1 MFKASLLSMLSLV
14 AVIGCGDETPS
25 PTESPA
31 KTEPTA
37 EEKSAPKAKV
47 DPPKPAQEPLMGEAA
62 PSLLVTQAWFWKD
75 ENGDSQPGPARL
87 EIWRSQQDGWKRF
100 RVEDADSNVFHKAI
114 PFQDGI
120 LTIGA
125 ERALLKHWTMADGK
139 WTQETLWERDW
150 KGKFNRLRDVEVGDV
165 NHDGIEDL
173 VIATHDA
180 GVVAVLEPKRDGA
193 EQTLIELDEVAD
205 TFVHE
210 IEIGDIDGDGKLEF
224 FATPSDRNQSKKS
237 QAGKVVM
244 YRWDGKEY
252 KRTIVEEY
260 KKTHAKEILVADVEG
275 DSKSELFSVLEAE
288 RVGKVIIKPVEIR
301 QYTEQ
306 PDGTFAHKTAFTLQ
320 DEQCRF
326 LVPGDFDHD
335 GKTDLVAAGYHSGL
349 WIARQSDSGEWETTL
364 IDKDS
369 SGFEHTSYATDI
381 DGDGK
386 VELVVAADNQAS
398 LNIYRWNGESFDKQK
413 IGEIAPNTF
422 TWNIVQG
429 NF

>member
-14 AVIGCGDETPS
+14 ALIGCGDETPS
-25 PTESPA
+25 ATESPA

-37 EEKSAPKAKV
+37 AEPSVPKAKV

-180 GVVAVLEPKRDGA
+180 GVVAVLEPKREGT

-252 KRTIVEEY
+252 KRSIVEEY

-288 RVGKVIIKPVEIR
+288 RVGKVIKPVEIR

-306 PDGTFAHKTAFTLQ
+306 PDGTFVHKTAFTLQ

-349 WIARQSDSGEWETTL
+349 WIARLADSGEWETTL

-386 VELVVAADNQAS
+386 AELVVAADNQAS
-398 LNIYRWNGESFDKQK
+398 LNILSLER
-413 IGEIAPNTF
+413 
-422 TWNIVQG
+422 
-429 NF
+429 

>member
-1 MFKASLLSMLSLV
+1 MLTASLLSLML
-14 AVIGCGDETPS
+14 IGCGDEEPS
-25 PTESPA
+25 KATSSNASKPTE
-31 KTEPTA
+31 
-37 EEKSAPKAKV
+37 EKVESKAPKAKV
-47 DPPKPAQEPLMGEAA
+47 EPPKPAQEPLMGDAGQ
-62 PSLLVTQAWFWKD
+62 SLLVTQAWFWKD

-87 EIWRSQQDGWKRF
+87 EIWRSQESGWKRF
-100 RVEDADSNVFHKAI
+100 RIEDGDSNVFHKAI

-125 ERALLKHWTMADGK
+125 EKALLKKWTMKDGR
-139 WTQETLWERDW
+139 WNQETLWERDW
-150 KGKFNRLRDVEVGDV
+150 KGKFNRLRDIEVGDV
-165 NHDGIEDL
+165 NHDGIADL

-180 GVVAVLEPKRDGA
+180 GVVAVLEPAREGV

-244 YRWDGKEY
+244 YRWNGKEY

-275 DSKSELFSVLEAE
+275 DKKSELFSVMEAE

-306 PDGTFAHKTAFTLQ
+306 PDGSFTHKTAFTLD

-335 GKTDLVAAGYHSGL
+335 GKMDLVAAGYHSGL
-349 WIARQSDSGEWETTL
+349 WIARLSNEGKWETTL

-386 VELVVAADNQAS
+386 AELVVAADNQAS
-398 LNIYRWNGESFDKQK
+398 LNMYRWNGESFDKEK

-429 NF
+429 KF

>member
-1 MFKASLLSMLSLV
+1 MTSLMTLLLV
-14 AVIGCGDETPS
+14 GCGDEPQTN
-25 PTESPA
+25 TD
-31 KTEPTA
+31 KTETPTQV
-37 EEKSAPKAKV
+37 EEVVEKKAKV
-47 DPPKPAQEPLMGEAA
+47 DPPKPAQEPLMGDPV

-87 EIWRSQQDGWKRF
+87 EIWRSKADGWD
-100 RVEDADSNVFHKAI
+100 RVRLEDSDSNVFHKAI

-125 ERALLKHWTMADGK
+125 ERALLKHWTMKDGR
-139 WTQETLWERDW
+139 WNSETLWERDW
-150 KGKFNRLRDVEVGDV
+150 KGKFNRLRDIEVGDV
-165 NHDGIEDL
+165 NHDGKEDL

-180 GVVAVLEPKRDGA
+180 GVVAVIEPKTADSK
-193 EQTLIELDEVAD
+193 QTLIELDEVKD

-244 YRWDGKEY
+244 YRWDGAEY

-260 KKTHAKEILVADVEG
+260 KKTHAKEILVADVTG
-275 DSKSELFSVLEAE
+275 DNKSELFSVLEAE
-288 RVGKVIIKPVEIR
+288 RVGKAIIKPVEIR

-306 PDGTFAHKTAFTLQ
+306 ADGSFKGQAAFTLK

-335 GKTDLVAAGYHSGL
+335 GKIDLVAAGYHSGL
-349 WIARQSDSGEWETTL
+349 WIARQTDDGQWETTL

-386 VELVVAADNQAS
+386 AELVVAADNQAS
-398 LNIYRWNGESFDKQK
+398 LNIYRWNGTAFDKEK
-413 IGEIAPNTF
+413 IGDIAPNTF

>member
-1 MFKASLLSMLSLV
+1 M
-14 AVIGCGDETPS
+14 
-25 PTESPA
+25 
-31 KTEPTA
+31 
-37 EEKSAPKAKV
+37 V
-47 DPPKPAQEPLMGEAA
+47 DGRWA
-62 PSLLVTQAWFWKD
+62 
-75 ENGDSQPGPARL
+75 
-87 EIWRSQQDGWKRF
+87 
-100 RVEDADSNVFHKAI
+100 
-114 PFQDGI
+114 
-120 LTIGA
+120 
-125 ERALLKHWTMADGK
+125 
-139 WTQETLWERDW
+139 QETLWERDW
-150 KGKFNRLRDVEVGDV
+150 KGKFNRLRDIEVGDV

-180 GVVAVLEPKRDGA
+180 GVVAVLEPKREGA
-193 EQTLIELDEVAD
+193 EQTLVELDEVAD

-210 IEIGDIDGDGKLEF
+210 IEIGDINGDGKLEF

-252 KRTIVEEY
+252 KQTIVEKY

-275 DSKSELFSVLEAE
+275 DGKSELFSVLEAE

-301 QYTEQ
+301 QYIEQ
-306 PDGTFAHKTAFTLQ
+306 ADGSFEHKTAFTLQ

-335 GKTDLVAAGYHSGL
+335 GKMDLVAAGYHSGL
-349 WIARQSDSGEWETTL
+349 WIARLSDSGEWETTL

-386 VELVVAADNQAS
+386 TELVGCRRQSSVFEYLS
-398 LNIYRWNGESFDKQK
+398 LERR
-413 IGEIAPNTF
+413 
-422 TWNIVQG
+422 
-429 NF
+429 

>member
-1 MFKASLLSMLSLV
+1 
-14 AVIGCGDETPS
+14 
-25 PTESPA
+25 
-31 KTEPTA
+31 
-37 EEKSAPKAKV
+37 
-47 DPPKPAQEPLMGEAA
+47 
-62 PSLLVTQAWFWKD
+62 
-75 ENGDSQPGPARL
+75 
-87 EIWRSQQDGWKRF
+87 
-100 RVEDADSNVFHKAI
+100 
-114 PFQDGI
+114 
-120 LTIGA
+120 
-125 ERALLKHWTMADGK
+125 
-139 WTQETLWERDW
+139 
-150 KGKFNRLRDVEVGDV
+150 
-165 NHDGIEDL
+165 
-173 VIATHDA
+173 
-180 GVVAVLEPKRDGA
+180 
-193 EQTLIELDEVAD
+193 
-205 TFVHE
+205 
-210 IEIGDIDGDGKLEF
+210 
-224 FATPSDRNQSKKS
+224 ATPSDRNQSKKS

-244 YRWDGKEY
+244 YRWDGNEY
-252 KRTIVEEY
+252 KRTVVEEY

-306 PDGTFAHKTAFTLQ
+306 PDGTFDHKTAFTLQ

-335 GKTDLVAAGYHSGL
+335 GKMDLVAAGYHSGL
-349 WIARQSDSGEWETTL
+349 WIARLSDSGEWETTL

-386 VELVVAADNQAS
+386 AELVVAADNQAS
-398 LNIYRWNGESFDKQK
+398 LNIYRWNGESFDKEK

>member
-1 MFKASLLSMLSLV
+1 M
-14 AVIGCGDETPS
+14 
-25 PTESPA
+25 
-31 KTEPTA
+31 
-37 EEKSAPKAKV
+37 
-47 DPPKPAQEPLMGEAA
+47 DPPKPAQEPLMGDPV

-87 EIWRSQQDGWKRF
+87 EIWRSKADGWD
-100 RVEDADSNVFHKAI
+100 RVRLEDSDSNVFHKAI

-125 ERALLKHWTMADGK
+125 ERALLKHWTMKDGR
-139 WTQETLWERDW
+139 WNSETLWERDW
-150 KGKFNRLRDVEVGDV
+150 KGKFNRLRDIEVGDV
-165 NHDGIEDL
+165 NHDGKEDL

-180 GVVAVLEPKRDGA
+180 GVVAVIEPKTADSK
-193 EQTLIELDEVAD
+193 QTLIELDEVKD

-210 IEIGDIDGDGKLEF
+210 IEIGDIDGYGKLEF

-244 YRWDGKEY
+244 YRWDGAEY

-260 KKTHAKEILVADVEG
+260 KKTHAKEILVADVTG
-275 DSKSELFSVLEAE
+275 DNKSELFSVLEAE
-288 RVGKVIIKPVEIR
+288 RVGKAIIKPVEIR

-306 PDGTFAHKTAFTLQ
+306 ADGSFKGQAAFTLK

-335 GKTDLVAAGYHSGL
+335 GKIDLVAAGYHSGL
-349 WIARQSDSGEWETTL
+349 WIARQTEGGTWETTL

-386 VELVVAADNQAS
+386 AELVVAADNQAS
-398 LNIYRWNGESFDKQK
+398 LNIYRWNGTAFDKEK
-413 IGEIAPNTF
+413 IGDIAPNTF

>member
-1 MFKASLLSMLSLV
+1 MMASLITWLM
-14 AVIGCGDETPS
+14 IGCGDE
-25 PTESPA
+25 PTS
-31 KTEPTA
+31 TEQTVNTTKPDTV
-37 EEKSAPKAKV
+37 EVEKKAKV
-47 DPPKPAQEPLMGEAA
+47 DPPKPAQEPLVGDAV

-87 EIWRSQQDGWKRF
+87 EIWRSKADGWERV

-114 PFQDGI
+114 PFQEGI

-125 ERALLKHWTMADGK
+125 EKALLKHWTMKDGR
-139 WTQETLWERDW
+139 WNSETLWERDW
-150 KGKFNRLRDVEVGDV
+150 KGKFNRLRDIEVGDV
-165 NHDGIEDL
+165 NHDGKDDL

-180 GVVAVLEPKRDGA
+180 GVVAVIEPKTA
-193 EQTLIELDEVAD
+193 SSEQTLIEMDEVQD

-210 IEIGDIDGDGKLEF
+210 IEIGDINGDGKLEF

-260 KKTHAKEILVADVEG
+260 KKTHAKEILVADVTG
-275 DSKSELFSVLEAE
+275 DQQAELFSVLEAE
-288 RVGKVIIKPVEIR
+288 RVGKAIIKPVEIR

-306 PDGTFAHKTAFTLQ
+306 PDGSFTSQTAFTLK

-335 GKTDLVAAGYHSGL
+335 GKVDLVAAGYHSGL
-349 WIARQSDSGEWETTL
+349 WIARQADDGTWQTTL

-398 LNIYRWNGESFDKQK
+398 LNIYRWNGSDFDKEK
-413 IGEIAPNTF
+413 IGDIAPNTF

-429 NF
+429 TF

>member
-14 AVIGCGDETPS
+14 ALIGCGDETPS
-25 PTESPA
+25 ATESPA

-37 EEKSAPKAKV
+37 GRKVLTPKAKV

-180 GVVAVLEPKRDGA
+180 GVVAVLEPKA
-193 EQTLIELDEVAD
+193 
-205 TFVHE
+205 
-210 IEIGDIDGDGKLEF
+210 
-224 FATPSDRNQSKKS
+224 
-237 QAGKVVM
+237 
-244 YRWDGKEY
+244 RW
-252 KRTIVEEY
+252 
-260 KKTHAKEILVADVEG
+260 
-275 DSKSELFSVLEAE
+275 
-288 RVGKVIIKPVEIR
+288 
-301 QYTEQ
+301 
-306 PDGTFAHKTAFTLQ
+306 
-320 DEQCRF
+320 C
-326 LVPGDFDHD
+326 
-335 GKTDLVAAGYHSGL
+335 
-349 WIARQSDSGEWETTL
+349 
-364 IDKDS
+364 
-369 SGFEHTSYATDI
+369 
-381 DGDGK
+381 
-386 VELVVAADNQAS
+386 
-398 LNIYRWNGESFDKQK
+398 
-413 IGEIAPNTF
+413 
-422 TWNIVQG
+422 
-429 NF
+429 

>member
-1 MFKASLLSMLSLV
+1 MTFGS
-14 AVIGCGDETPS
+14 
-25 PTESPA
+25 
-31 KTEPTA
+31 
-37 EEKSAPKAKV
+37 
-47 DPPKPAQEPLMGEAA
+47 
-62 PSLLVTQAWFWKD
+62 
-75 ENGDSQPGPARL
+75 
-87 EIWRSQQDGWKRF
+87 
-100 RVEDADSNVFHKAI
+100 
-114 PFQDGI
+114 
-120 LTIGA
+120 
-125 ERALLKHWTMADGK
+125 ERALLKHWTMQDGK
-139 WTQETLWERDW
+139 WNQETLWERDW

-165 NHDGIEDL
+165 HHDGIDDL

-180 GVVAVLEPKRDGA
+180 GVVAVLEPKREGA

-210 IEIGDIDGDGKLEF
+210 IEIGDINGDGKLEF

-244 YRWDGKEY
+244 YRWDGTEY

-306 PDGTFAHKTAFTLQ
+306 SDGTFAHKTAFTLQ

-335 GKTDLVAAGYHSGL
+335 GKMDLVAAGYHSGL
-349 WIARQSDSGEWETTL
+349 WIARLGESGEWETTL

-386 VELVVAADNQAS
+386 AELVVAADNQAS
-398 LNIYRWNGESFDKQK
+398 LNIYRWNGESFDKEQ

>member
-1 MFKASLLSMLSLV
+1 MTSLITLLLV
-14 AVIGCGDETPS
+14 GCGDEPQTP
-25 PTESPA
+25 A
-31 KTEPTA
+31 DKTETPTQVEEVA
-37 EEKSAPKAKV
+37 EKKPKV
-47 DPPKPAQEPLMGEAA
+47 DPPKPAQEPLMGDPV

-87 EIWRSQQDGWKRF
+87 EIWRSKADGWD
-100 RVEDADSNVFHKAI
+100 RVRLEDSDSNVFHKAI

-125 ERALLKHWTMADGK
+125 ERALLKHWTMKDGR
-139 WTQETLWERDW
+139 WNSETLWERDW
-150 KGKFNRLRDVEVGDV
+150 KGKFNRLRDIEVGDV
-165 NHDGIEDL
+165 NHDGKEDL

-180 GVVAVLEPKRDGA
+180 GVVAVIEPKTA
-193 EQTLIELDEVAD
+193 NSEQTLIEMDEVKD

-244 YRWDGKEY
+244 YRWDGTEY
-252 KRTIVEEY
+252 KRTVVEEY
-260 KKTHAKEILVADVEG
+260 KKTHAKEILVADVTG
-275 DSKSELFSVLEAE
+275 DNKSELFSVLEAE
-288 RVGKVIIKPVEIR
+288 RVGKAIIKPVEIR

-306 PDGTFAHKTAFTLQ
+306 ADGSFKGETAFTLK

-335 GKTDLVAAGYHSGL
+335 GKIDLVAAGYHSGL
-349 WIARQSDSGEWETTL
+349 WIARQTDDGQWETTL

-386 VELVVAADNQAS
+386 AELVVAADNQAS
-398 LNIYRWNGESFDKQK
+398 LNIYRWNGTAFDKEK
-413 IGEIAPNTF
+413 IGDIAPNTF

>member
-1 MFKASLLSMLSLV
+1 MTSLMTLLLV
-14 AVIGCGDETPS
+14 GCGDEAQTN
-25 PTESPA
+25 TD
-31 KTEPTA
+31 KTETPTQV
-37 EEKSAPKAKV
+37 EEVVEKKAKV
-47 DPPKPAQEPLMGEAA
+47 DPPKPAQEPLMGEPV

-87 EIWRSQQDGWKRF
+87 EIWRSKADGWD
-100 RVEDADSNVFHKAI
+100 RVRLEDSDSNVFHKAI
-114 PFQDGI
+114 PFQGGI

-125 ERALLKHWTMADGK
+125 ERALLKHWTMKDGR
-139 WTQETLWERDW
+139 WNSETLWERDW
-150 KGKFNRLRDVEVGDV
+150 KGKFNRLRDIEVGDV
-165 NHDGIEDL
+165 NHDGKEDL

-180 GVVAVLEPKRDGA
+180 GVVAVIEPKTADSK
-193 EQTLIELDEVAD
+193 QTLIELDEVKD

-244 YRWDGKEY
+244 YRWDGTEY

-260 KKTHAKEILVADVEG
+260 KKTHAKEILVADVTG
-275 DSKSELFSVLEAE
+275 DNRSELFSVLEAE
-288 RVGKVIIKPVEIR
+288 RVGKAIIKPVEIR

-306 PDGTFAHKTAFTLQ
+306 ADGSFKGEAAFTLK

-335 GKTDLVAAGYHSGL
+335 GKIDLVAAGYHSGL
-349 WIARQSDSGEWETTL
+349 WIARQTDDGQWETTL

-386 VELVVAADNQAS
+386 AELVVAADNQAS
-398 LNIYRWNGESFDKQK
+398 LNIYRWNGTAFDKEK
-413 IGEIAPNTF
+413 IGDIAPNTF

>member
-1 MFKASLLSMLSLV
+1 MMTSLITLFLV
-14 AVIGCGDETPS
+14 GCGDEPQTPS
-25 PTESPA
+25 DNTEAPSQV
-31 KTEPTA
+31 
-37 EEKSAPKAKV
+37 EEVVEKKAKV
-47 DPPKPAQEPLMGEAA
+47 DPPNPAQEPLMGEPV

-87 EIWRSQQDGWKRF
+87 EIWRSKTDGWD
-100 RVEDADSNVFHKAI
+100 RVRLEDSDSNVFHKAI

-125 ERALLKHWTMADGK
+125 ERALLKHWTMKDGR
-139 WTQETLWERDW
+139 WSSETLWERDW
-150 KGKFNRLRDVEVGDV
+150 KGKFNRLRDIEVGDV
-165 NHDGIEDL
+165 NHDGKEDL

-180 GVVAVLEPKRDGA
+180 GVVTVIEPKSADSK
-193 EQTLIELDEVAD
+193 QTLIELDEVKD

-244 YRWDGKEY
+244 YRWDGTEY

-260 KKTHAKEILVADVEG
+260 KKTHAKEILVADVTG
-275 DSKSELFSVLEAE
+275 DNQSELFSVLEAE
-288 RVGKVIIKPVEIR
+288 RVGKAIIKPVEIR

-306 PDGTFAHKTAFTLQ
+306 ADGTFKGEAAFTLK

-335 GKTDLVAAGYHSGL
+335 GQIDLVAAGYHSGL
-349 WIARQSDSGEWETTL
+349 WIARQTDDGQWETTL

-386 VELVVAADNQAS
+386 AELVVAADNQAS
-398 LNIYRWNGESFDKQK
+398 LNIYRWNGTAFDKEK
-413 IGEIAPNTF
+413 IGDIAPNTF